1 MTRRLQLMTRVAVFA
16 ALVFVFSYFSV
27 TLYNFNPAFFIVFMA
42 GYVWGVWPGIGV
54 GVIGFFLYS
63 NFNPYG
69 PAPLPVLAAQLVGV
83 SFTPI
88 LGSAVSRMIHSPV
101 WDGRTIFILALAGF
115 ISGLSYHIVVDIVDA
130 LIFQPFVPRL
140 IGGLFFSLITIV
152 SNSIIFP
159 LLFPILVYMRNR
171 EKDKLT

>member
-1 MTRRLQLMTRVAVFA
+1 MTRRLQLMTRVALFA

-27 TLYNFNPAFFIVFMA
+27 TLYNFNPAFFIVFLA
-42 GYVWGVWPGIGV
+42 GYIWGVWPGIGV

-69 PAPLPVLAAQLVGV
+69 MAPFPIMVSQLIGI
-83 SFTPI
+83 SLTPLI
-88 LGSAVSRMIHSPV
+88 GAAVSRMITAAT

-115 ISGLSYHIVVDIVDA
+115 VSGLSYHIIVDIVDA
-130 LIFQPFVPRL
+130 LIYQPFLPRL

-152 SNSIIFP
+152 SNSILFP
-159 LLFPILVYMRNR
+159 LLFPVLVYMRSR
-171 EKDKLT
+171 EKERMA